1 MMTPSTVINANAV
14 ARTKALSLYRQLMRG
29 SKKMPTTDRK
39 EFVRFK
45 TRTEFR
51 ENMHLT
57 DPEKIDFHLRLAE
70 FNLDTVLAQ
79 AEHLSTLF
87 ADPRYHKT

>member
-1 MMTPSTVINANAV
+1 
-14 ARTKALSLYRQLMRG
+14 
-29 SKKMPTTDRK
+29 MPTPDRQ

-45 TRTEFR
+45 TRTEYR

-57 DPEKIDFHLRLAE
+57 DPEQIDFHLRLAE